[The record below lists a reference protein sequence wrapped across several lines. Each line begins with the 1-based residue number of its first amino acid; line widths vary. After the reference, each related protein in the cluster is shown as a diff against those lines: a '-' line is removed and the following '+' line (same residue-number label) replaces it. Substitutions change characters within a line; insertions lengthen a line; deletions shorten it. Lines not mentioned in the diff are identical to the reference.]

1 MLRGCVLSFLLMLPL
16 AVMAQT
22 VYVSDTSAIQFFSRT
37 PLENIEAVNHEGKS
51 TISPSTYTVQFQVPV
66 TGFRFANKLMEKH
79 FNSMYLETD
88 KFPFASFRGKVP
100 DSLDLSKDTVYVTK
114 ATGILKLHGMDHAG
128 TYDGRV
134 ESEQGRVRLRC
145 TFPVRLEDHNIKVP
159 GSVFHNIAQ
168 EIEVQVYFEYVA
180 KPDE

>member
-1 MLRGCVLSFLLMLPL
+1 VLSFVLMLPL
-16 AVMAQT
+16 VVMAQS
-22 VYVSDTSAIQFFSRT
+22 VYVSDTSSIRFFSRT

-51 TISPSTYTVQFQVPV
+51 TISPSNYTVQFQVPV

-88 KFPFASFRGKVP
+88 KFPFASFRGKVA
-100 DSLDLSKDTVYVTK
+100 DSLDLSMDTVYLTK
-114 ATGILKLHGMDHAG
+114 ATGIMKLHGRDHAG
-128 TYDGRV
+128 VYQGRV
-134 ESEQGRVRLRC
+134 ESKGGRVRLLC
-145 TFPVRLEDHNIKVP
+145 TFPVKLENHNIKVP